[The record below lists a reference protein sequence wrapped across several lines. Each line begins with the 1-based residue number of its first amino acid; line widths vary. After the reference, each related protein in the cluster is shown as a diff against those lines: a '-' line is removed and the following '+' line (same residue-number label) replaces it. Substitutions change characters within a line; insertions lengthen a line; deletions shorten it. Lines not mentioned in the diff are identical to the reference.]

1 MQIYLPWIQKRLI
14 IIRNIFK
21 DSLIYFTSFFI
32 LQLELNLKTNLLFII
47 FYILTSYLIGRY
59 HYYQEKKFKIF
70 IIEFLILPI
79 SIFTFGIFGLKT
91 IYILFLLIN
100 FTFSIFFKIVF
111 STKNNNATNKTWHLI
126 GFDKVKNK
134 NYNADLF
141 EKTVGKNLVIK
152 HINDI
157 ELIRNKSKDK
167 NGFIICDYRKLEESQ
182 VKKLLSLRNSGYEVK
197 SLLDFCD
204 KNLQRYPSLLLTDI
218 HILSG
223 WFDLSTKKIELRIKR
238 ISELVFSI
246 LILLI
251 SWPIILFSTFLIYI
265 EDKGPVIYSQIRT
278 GFKGKSIKIYKLRTM
293 KISNESQEIFKWAI
307 KDDPRVTVVGKYLR
321 KFRIDELPQLLS
333 VIKGEM
339 SLIGP
344 RPEIPTIE
352 DNLRKNISFYDL
364 KFYIKPGLSGW
375 AQVNY
380 PYGASTLD
388 SNIKLSYDLFYIK
401 NFSIWLDI
409 LIFFKTLKLVLNGR
423 GAIAQDNKKMKI

>member
-1 MQIYLPWIQKRLI
+1 MQIYLPWIRKRLI
-14 IIRNIFK
+14 IIRNIIK
-21 DSLIYFTSFFI
+21 DLFIYFTLFFI
-32 LQLELNLKTNLLFII
+32 LQLEINLKTNLLFIS
-47 FYILTSYLIGRY
+47 FYILISYLIGRY
-59 HYYQEKKFKIF
+59 HFYKEKKYKIL
-70 IIEFLILPI
+70 IVEFLILPI
-79 SIFTFGIFGLKT
+79 SIFTFGIFGLKK

-100 FTFSIFFKIVF
+100 FTFSILSKIVF
-111 STKNNNATNKTWHLI
+111 LNKNIDTANKTWHLI
-126 GFDKVKNK
+126 GFDKLKDN
-134 NYNADLF
+134 NFNADLF
-141 EKTVGKNLVIK
+141 EKIVGKNLVIK

-157 ELIRNKSKDK
+157 ELIKNKSKDK
-167 NGFIICDYRKLEESQ
+167 IGFIICDYRKLEESQ
-182 VKKLLSLRNSGYEVK
+182 VNKLLSLRKDGYKVK
-197 SLLDFCD
+197 SLVDFCD
-204 KNLQRYPSLLLTDI
+204 NNLQRYPSLLLTDI

-223 WFDLSTKKIELRIKR
+223 WFDLSEKKIELRIKR
-238 ISELVFSI
+238 ISEIIFSI
-246 LILLI
+246 LILFI
-251 SWPIILFSTFLIYI
+251 SLPVILFSIFLIYI

-278 GFKGKSIKIYKLRTM
+278 GFKGKSK
-293 KISNESQEIFKWAI
+293 EIFKWAV
-307 KDDPRVTVVGKYLR
+307 KDDPRVTTVGKYLR

-364 KFYIKPGLSGW
+364 KFFIKPGLSGW